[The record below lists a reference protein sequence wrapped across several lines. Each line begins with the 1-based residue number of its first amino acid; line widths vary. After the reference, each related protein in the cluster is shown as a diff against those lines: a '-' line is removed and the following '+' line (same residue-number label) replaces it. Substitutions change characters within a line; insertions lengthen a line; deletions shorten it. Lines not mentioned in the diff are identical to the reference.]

1 MTQTPETR
9 RHRDGMIDFDF
20 YRAQVTAARQEMLQ
34 NAFKLRA
41 SVGFLLF
48 TLAFIVCVTVIAST
62 PKYWATAVR
71 KHLHHSQLQPVTQI
85 ADRRSLAEKGAYHG

>member
-1 MTQTPETR
+1 
-9 RHRDGMIDFDF
+9 
-20 YRAQVTAARQEMLQ
+20 MLR

-41 SVGFLLF
+41 AVGFLLF

-71 KHLHHSQLQPVTQI
+71 KHLHHSQLQSGQEIT
-85 ADRRSLAEKGAYHG
+85 DRRSPLEMGAYHG